1 MAGKTIVIGC
11 KLPNGI
17 VLFHP
22 MNRDN
27 AVEIQGINKS
37 LIKGATYMTTTVDAD
52 FWADWKAAH
61 TDFQPYKSQA
71 IFEAGGLREAD
82 DKAKELSS
90 VKTGFEPVKKDDLN
104 VKPADS
110 K

>member
-22 MNRDN
+22 MDRSKF
-27 AVEIQGINKS
+27 VEIQGLNRSKVI
-37 LIKGATYMTTTVDAD
+37 GATYMTTLVDGD
-52 FWADWKAAH
+52 FWNDWKAVH
-61 TDFQPYKSQA
+61 TDFQPFTSQA
-71 IFEAGGLREAD
+71 IFEASGLREAE
-82 DKAKELSS
+82 DKARELVG
-90 VKTGFEPVKKDDLN
+90 VKTGLEPLKKTDLN
-104 VKPADS
+104 VTPAD